1 MGKATSANPG
11 RRRIIIADDSPEIR
25 AIIEMRLL
33 QHYDVVSKVED
44 GLQLIESV
52 LSLQPDIFV
61 TDISMPGISGI
72 EVLRRLRSQQIN
84 IPAVILT
91 VHEDQE
97 LLEASLSHGALGF
110 VLKSRIDRDL
120 LPAIQQA
127 LEGRVFISERMRA
140 KDI

>member
-1 MGKATSANPG
+1 MGEAVSANPG
-11 RRRIIIADDSPEIR
+11 RRRIVIADDSPEML
-25 AIIEMRLL
+25 AIVEVRLV
-33 QHYDVVSKVED
+33 QHYDVVGKAED

-52 LSLQPDIFV
+52 RNLRPDMFV

-72 EVLRRLRSQQIN
+72 EALRRLRSQQIN

-91 VHEDQE
+91 VHEDEE
-97 LLEASLSHGALGF
+97 LLEASLSYGALGF

-120 LPAIQQA
+120 LPAIQEA

-140 KDI
+140 KHI

>member
-1 MGKATSANPG
+1 MGEATANPG
-11 RRRIIIADDSPEIR
+11 RRRIVVADDSPEML
-25 AIIEMRLL
+25 AIVETRLL
-33 QHYDVVSKVED
+33 EHYDVVGKAED

-52 LSLQPDIFV
+52 RNLQPDIFV

-72 EVLRRLRSQQIN
+72 EALRRLRLQKIS

-91 VHEDQE
+91 VHEDEE
-97 LLEASLSHGALGF
+97 LLDASLSHGALGF

-120 LPAIQQA
+120 LPAIQEA

-140 KDI
+140 KHI